1 MFTTVAPT
9 SETSTDG
16 KITGITAEM
25 EYLKVGDSAWTSGT
39 GSDVTG
45 LSSGRYQ
52 IRFKETDNYNA
63 GAFVEVHVPESG
75 VSS

>member
-1 MFTTVAPT
+1 
-9 SETSTDG
+9 
-16 KITGITAEM
+16 M
-25 EYLKVGDSAWTSGT
+25 EYRKVGDSAWTSGT

-63 GAFVEVHVPESG
+63 GEVVEVQVPESG
-75 VSS
+75 LLLHLGSCCLKPIACTPIYREAE